1 MLVTGLD
8 GTQFSFGGFMGLHRV
23 RPLAPRTRK
32 RITAVAV
39 AGAAAVGFCGFAIP
53 SASAFAPTLVITGG
67 AGCHALDYL
76 PSSLTLTLENG
87 VSGTSGF
94 SLRSYRVAFYGIAV
108 GKQGVAAT
116 ATVTCSDGP
125 AHHYT
130 WSKTLTIPG
139 PKIGNHDSIN
149 LGSG

>member
-1 MLVTGLD
+1 
-8 GTQFSFGGFMGLHRV
+8 MGL
-23 RPLAPRTRK
+23 PSAPAHTSRIKK
-32 RITAVAV
+32 RITAVTL
-39 AGAAAVGFCGFAIP
+39 AGVTAVGMCGVAIP
-53 SASAFAPTLVITGG
+53 SASAFAPTLVVTGG
-67 AGCHALDYL
+67 AGCHALGYL
-76 PSSLTLTLENG
+76 PSSVTLTLENG

-108 GKQGVAAT
+108 GTQGVPAT

-130 WSKTLTIPG
+130 WSKALTIPG